1 MLIAV
6 MSFYIPYGDILVSP
20 AGYLL
25 APGTLHTN
33 VQSVKES
40 VAHWVLLTYYRYV

>member
-20 AGYLL
+20 AGYLF

-40 VAHWVLLTYYRYV
+40 LGDTCTSSY